1 MSNILIIKHGSL
13 GDIAQ
18 ACGAIQ
24 DISES
29 HKEDQI
35 HLLTTKPY
43 FELFQKNPFIQ
54 NVILDKRLSRFN
66 LIYLYQLTRKLKNL
80 NFNKI
85 YDLQNSSRT
94 TFYKNI
100 LYPKAKF
107 DKWSSSETTL
117 SLEISKTE
125 FDKNPVLD
133 RFDYQ
138 LKISGIKTKHTMK
151 PNFSWAATNIDNIK
165 QKFKLDKY
173 IVLFPF
179 CSAHLAHKKW
189 PYYNELIE
197 LIKNKYGEQI
207 KVVVAPGPS
216 ETDDAKNI
224 NAVSILDKGK
234 ALDVS
239 QLASLIEESSFVVAN
254 DTGPAHIS
262 AHLGVKGLA
271 LFGKH
276 TTAYKVSIEREN
288 FKVVQVAEL
297 NKLSAKKVFDKIVD
311 IYHNFK

>member
-24 DISES
+24 DIYEN

-35 HLLTTKPY
+35 YLLTTKPY
-43 FELFQKNPFIQ
+43 FELFKKNPFIH

-66 LIYLYQLTRKLKNL
+66 LFYLYKLTRTLKNF
-80 NFNKI
+80 NFQKI

-100 LYPKAKF
+100 LFPKAKL

-117 SLEISKTE
+117 PTNIPKEE

-133 RFDYQ
+133 RFDHQ
-138 LKISGIKTKHTMK
+138 LKSSGLNTINTKR
-151 PNFSWAATNIDNIK
+151 PDFSWACTNIDNIK
-165 QKFKLDKY
+165 NNYNLKEY

-179 CSAHLAHKKW
+179 CSAHLNIKKW
-189 PYYNELIE
+189 PYYNKLIE
-197 LIKNKYGEQI
+197 LIKSKYNDKYKI
-207 KVVVAPGPS
+207 VVAPGPS
-216 ETDDAKNI
+216 EINDAKDI
-224 NAVSILDKGK
+224 NAISIM
-234 ALDVS
+234 DVKKILNIS
-239 QLASLIEESSFVVAN
+239 KLSSLIKDSSFVIAN
-254 DTGPAHIS
+254 DTGPAHMA
-262 AHLGVKGLA
+262 AHLNAKGLT

-276 TTAYKVSIEREN
+276 TTAFKVSIEREN
-288 FKVVQVAEL
+288 FKAIQVDDL
-297 NKLSAKKVFDKIVD
+297 SKLSAEKVLERMSNILV
-311 IYHNFK
+311 